1 MKKLIIALAA
11 LSALA
16 IGTVFADTLE
26 LADGTLLE
34 GDFVGS
40 SNGIVMFN
48 TGDGIEAFPEA
59 EVVGIFLSDGV
70 ATRAAAAPPPTPAP
84 TAAPAQAKKP
94 APPPAPTTVTIPAG
108 TLLVLRTSDAI
119 DSRRQQAGHR
129 FRAQLESAIVID
141 GITAVPRGAF
151 VHGRITQASQGGRAV
166 GSSSMSIE
174 FTDLMINDQLFEIA
188 TEGMQAKTGNE
199 ARKTAGRTARGAAL
213 GALIGGN
220 RSSTRTGAAVG
231 LGASIL
237 TSGSSINV
245 PAGTILETRLRV
257 AVTVPR

>member
-1 MKKLIIALAA
+1 MKKLLKVLIAVSAFSLAN
-11 LSALA
+11 
-16 IGTVFADTLE
+16 VFADTLE

-48 TGDGIEAFPEA
+48 TGDGIEAFPED
-59 EVVGIFLSDGV
+59 EVAGIFLSQGV
-70 ATRAAAAPPPTPAP
+70 ATRQAEAPPPPPAKAQAPAP
-84 TAAPAQAKKP
+84 APK
-94 APPPAPTTVTIPAG
+94 PTTVTIPSG
-108 TLLVLRTSDAI
+108 TRLVLRTSDAI
-119 DSRRQQAGHR
+119 DSRRHQAGHR

-166 GSSSMSIE
+166 GSSAMAIE
-174 FTDLMINDQLFEIA
+174 FTDLMIDDQLFEIA
-188 TEGMQAKTGNE
+188 TEGMQSKTGNE
-199 ARKTAGRTARGAAL
+199 AARTAGRTARSAVIG
-213 GALIGGN
+213 GLIGG
-220 RSSTRTGAAVG
+220 RSGARTGAAVG
-231 LGASIL
+231 VGASIL
-237 TSGSSINV
+237 TSGASINV

>member
-1 MKKLIIALAA
+1 MKKLLTALAA
-11 LSALA
+11 LSAFA
-16 IGTVFADTLE
+16 IGTAFADTLE

-59 EVVGIFLSDGV
+59 EVAGIFLSDGV
-70 ATRAAAAPPPTPAP
+70 ATRAAAAPPPAPA
-84 TAAPAQAKKP
+84 AAPAQARKP
-94 APPPAPTTVTIPAG
+94 APPPAPTTVTIPSG
-108 TLLVLRTSDAI
+108 TRLILRTADSI

-129 FRAQLESAIVID
+129 FRAQVESAIVID

-174 FTDLMINDQLFEIA
+174 FTDIMINDQLFEIA

-199 ARKTAGRTARGAAL
+199 ARKTAGRTARTAVIG
-213 GALIGGN
+213 GLIGG
-220 RSSTRTGAAVG
+220 RSGARTGAAVG
-231 LGASIL
+231 VGASIL
-237 TSGSSINV
+237 TSGASINV

-257 AVTVPR
+257 PVTVPR

>member
-1 MKKLIIALAA
+1 MKKLLTALAA
-11 LSALA
+11 LSAVA
-16 IGTVFADTLE
+16 ISAVFADTIE

-70 ATRAAAAPPPTPAP
+70 ATRAAAAPPPTPA
-84 TAAPAQAKKP
+84 AAPAQAKKP
-94 APPPAPTTVTIPAG
+94 TPPPAPTTVTIPAG
-108 TLLVLRTSDAI
+108 TRLVLRTSDAI

-199 ARKTAGRTARGAAL
+199 ARKTAGRTARGAVV

-220 RSSTRTGAAVG
+220 RSGARTGAAVG

-257 AVTVPR
+257 PVTVPR